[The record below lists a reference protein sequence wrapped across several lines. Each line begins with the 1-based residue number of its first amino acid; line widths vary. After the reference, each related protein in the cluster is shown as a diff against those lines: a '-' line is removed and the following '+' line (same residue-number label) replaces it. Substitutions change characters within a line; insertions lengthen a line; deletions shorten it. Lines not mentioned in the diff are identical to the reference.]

1 MKTILGFLSLFLSII
16 FCQSASFSYKEISE
30 QSLQRH
36 AQKTAKYSSLWLSGH
51 INTLR
56 LNKYKLYIRYTQSL
70 FLKEINGQNW
80 VLPSF
85 QFGLKPSD
93 NLMLSGKFFGVHLD
107 EESPQIVGGGIHYI
121 SGENQDWT
129 ISLQKSALNGINDFR
144 IVSTLFHLDKRL
156 QKSFYDFFIGFGINY
171 FISNSYFSSAELSK
185 KIEGELNYLSLAV
198 AVPYKTINMCAL
210 SQLSPDNQLFQL
222 ALVKGF

>member
-1 MKTILGFLSLFLSII
+1 MKTILGFLSFSLSII

-36 AQKTAKYSSLWLSGH
+36 AQKTAKSSSLWLSGH

-56 LNKYKLYIRYTQSL
+56 LNKYKLYIRYSQSL

-121 SGENQDWT
+121 SGENQDWS

-185 KIEGELNYLSLAV
+185 KIEGKLNYLSLAV
-198 AVPYKTINMCAL
+198 AVPYKTINMCFL
-210 SQLSPDNQLFQL
+210 SQLSSDNQLFQL